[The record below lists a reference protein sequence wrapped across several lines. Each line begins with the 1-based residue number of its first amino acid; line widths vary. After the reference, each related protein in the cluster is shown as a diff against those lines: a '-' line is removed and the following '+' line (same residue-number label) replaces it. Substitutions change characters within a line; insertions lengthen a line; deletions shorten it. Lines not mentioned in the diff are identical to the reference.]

1 MTVVLSTTGVS
12 PADVDAVAGGEVLV
26 WGDDLDT
33 MLDRAA
39 AGFDAVLAAGARVY
53 GVTTEVADRS
63 SFDIAPE
70 NRSAYQL
77 AMLRSHACGTGAV
90 LDRRAARAV
99 WVTKVASLATC
110 RSGCSV
116 QVVRALT
123 DALNAGLAPAIPT
136 TGSLAASGDL
146 VPSAHAA
153 LPLLGEGELL
163 AESGQPVP
171 AAPLLSAHGLA
182 PVALGPRDG
191 LSLVNGTSVTSALA
205 TVGLLDAERVVA
217 AADVLAAAGVEVRS
231 GHRDAFAE
239 QVISARPHPGARVAA
254 DRVGRALGSAGAAGR
269 PAGQDFHDA
278 YAWRCV
284 PQVHGAAQDAIA
296 YLRSAVVTEL
306 ASCTDNPIMGPI
318 AGTGRVWSG
327 GNFHAAPL
335 GIPVDSVTVAVTV
348 LAGLSRQRLV
358 RMMSARS
365 LPAWLVGPGGSFGLS
380 MLVATATAHVLELG
394 GLTPASTRWLPV
406 DDVEDHVA
414 NATAAARQ
422 LRTAVDGARHVLA
435 AEAIAIAAAA
445 DLRGRCPAGPGL
457 RAVHALVRGVC
468 EPPAAD
474 RSDAAALTA
483 LAQRIDTLAELV
495 APTGDRHG

>member
-1 MTVVLSTTGVS
+1 MTVVLSTTGLS
-12 PADVDAVAGGEVLV
+12 PADVEAVAGGEVLV
-26 WGDDLDT
+26 WGDDLST
-33 MLDRAA
+33 RLDHAA
-39 AGFDAVLAAGARVY
+39 ADFDAVLAAGARVY

-63 SFDIAPE
+63 SFDIPPE

-90 LDRRAARAV
+90 LERRVARAV

-110 RSGCSV
+110 RGGCSV

-123 DALNAGLAPAIPT
+123 DTLNAGLAPAIPT

-163 AESGQPVP
+163 AESGRPVP
-171 AAPLLSAHGLA
+171 AAPLLSAHALT

-205 TVGLLDAERVVA
+205 TVGLLEAERMVA
-217 AADVLAAAGVEVRS
+217 AADVLAAAGVEVRP

-239 QVISARPHPGARVAA
+239 QVISARPHPGARVTA
-254 DRVGRALGSAGAAGR
+254 DRVDRALGAAGR
-269 PAGQDFHDA
+269 SAGQNLHDA

-284 PQVHGAAQDAIA
+284 PQVHGAAHDAIA

-306 ASCTDNPIMGPI
+306 GSCTDNPII
-318 AGTGRVWSG
+318 EAGRMWSG

-335 GIPVDSVTVAVTV
+335 GIPLDSATVAITV

-358 RMMSARS
+358 RMMSARP

-394 GLTPASTRWLPV
+394 GLAPASTRWLPV

-435 AEAIAIAAAA
+435 AEAIAIAAAV
-445 DLRGRCPAGPGL
+445 DLRGHSPVGPGL
-457 RAVHALVRGVC
+457 RAVHALVRDVC
-468 EPPAAD
+468 APPAAD
-474 RSDAAALTA
+474 RSEAAAMTA
-483 LAQRIDTLAELV
+483 LAQRIDMLADVL
-495 APTGDRHG
+495 PPKGNRRG

>member
-12 PADVDAVAGGEVLV
+12 PADVDAVACGEVLV
-26 WGDDLDT
+26 WGDDLGT
-33 MLDRAA
+33 MLHRAA
-39 AGFDAVLAAGARVY
+39 AEFDTVLAAGARVY

-63 SFDIAPE
+63 SFDIPPE
-70 NRSAYQL
+70 NRPAYQL
-77 AMLRSHACGTGAV
+77 ATLRSHACGTGAV

-116 QVVRALT
+116 QVVQALT

-163 AESGQPVP
+163 AESGRPVP
-171 AAPLLSAHGLA
+171 AAPLLSAHGLT
-182 PVALGPRDG
+182 PVTLGPRDG
-191 LSLVNGTSVTSALA
+191 LSLVNGTSMTSALA
-205 TVGLLDAERVVA
+205 TVALLEAERVVA
-217 AADVLAAAGVEVRS
+217 AADVLAAAGVEVRP

-254 DRVGRALGSAGAAGR
+254 DRVGRALGSAGTASR
-269 PAGQDFHDA
+269 SAGQNFHDA

-306 ASCTDNPIMGPI
+306 ASCTDNPIMG
-318 AGTGRVWSG
+318 AGRVWSG

-358 RMMSARS
+358 RMMSARP
-365 LPAWLVGPGGSFGLS
+365 LPAWLVGPGGNFGLS

-445 DLRGRCPAGPGL
+445 DLRGHCPVGPGL

-474 RSDAAALTA
+474 RSEAAALTA
-483 LAQRIDTLAELV
+483 LAPRIDTLADLV
-495 APTGDRHG
+495 PPTDRHGCQRG